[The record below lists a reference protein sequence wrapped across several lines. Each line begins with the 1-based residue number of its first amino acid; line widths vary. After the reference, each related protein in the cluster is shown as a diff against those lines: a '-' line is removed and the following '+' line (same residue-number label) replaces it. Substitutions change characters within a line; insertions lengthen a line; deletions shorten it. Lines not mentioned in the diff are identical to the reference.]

1 MVMITQ
7 TSLGEMRFAA
17 DSDRSG
23 FDAAFIAVEVAR
35 LLHEKQDAAIREFLE
50 SQELADIAALIDE
63 LEIGDDLAVLRL
75 LPLHDQAE
83 LLGYLRPRAQTD
95 LATRIPR
102 RELVALMTAMSHDER
117 ADLFKQ
123 LDEEAQEAILPA
135 LSKAERE
142 DLRRLAAYE
151 EWTVGSVMT
160 SDYATLKPEMTSTQ
174 AIEALR
180 MQAIEAETIYSAY
193 IIDEA
198 RSLLGVVS
206 LRDLLTARP
215 RQSVAEVMDT
225 EPVWVRADDEQ
236 EEAARLVARYDLL
249 ALPVLDNNDRLVGI
263 VTADD
268 AMDVTEEEVTEDFHK
283 GSIVQPLEMSVAE
296 ASIALLYRARIF
308 WLVLLVFGNIFS
320 GAGIAYFEETIAAHL
335 SLLFFL
341 PLLIASGG
349 NAGTQSATL
358 MVRALATGDVRPADF
373 GRLLA
378 REVLI
383 ALGLGLTMAF
393 AVSVIGVWRGG
404 PEIAAVVAL
413 AMITIVMV
421 GALIGMCLPF
431 IFARLDRDPAAASG
445 PLVTSI
451 ADVLGVLIYFTIAA
465 RLLSL

>member
-1 MVMITQ
+1 MTLQ
-7 TSLGEMRFAA
+7 TPLSEYR
-17 DSDRSG
+17 
-23 FDAAFIAVEVAR
+23 FDAASQSAGIDAALIAIEVAR
-35 LLHEKQDAAIREFLE
+35 LLKEGRTDEIRQFMETL
-50 SQELADIAALIDE
+50 ELADIAALIEELDE
-63 LEIGDDLAVLRL
+63 TSDLAVLQL
-75 LPLHDQAE
+75 LTLHDQAE
-83 LLGYLRPRAQTD
+83 LIGYLRPSSQVSV
-95 LATRIPR
+95 ATRSR
-102 RELVALMTAMSHDER
+102 KGDLVALMTAMSHDER

-142 DLRRLAAYE
+142 DLRRLASYE

-160 SDYATLKPEMTSTQ
+160 SDYAVVTPDMTSSQ

-180 MQAIEAETIYSAY
+180 TQAFDAETIYSAY
-193 IIDEA
+193 IIGTSRE
-198 RSLLGVVS
+198 LLGVVS
-206 LRDLLTARP
+206 LRDILTARP
-215 RQSVAEVMDT
+215 RQRVSEIMDT
-225 EPVWVRADDEQ
+225 EPVFVRVNEEQ
-236 EEAARLVARYDLL
+236 EEAARLIARYDLL
-249 ALPVLDNNDRLVGI
+249 ALPVLDDNDRLVGI

-268 AMDVTEEEVTEDFHK
+268 AMDVSEEEVTEDFHK
-283 GSIVQPLEMSVAE
+283 GSIVQPLDMSVAE
-296 ASIALLYRARIF
+296 ATIATLYRARIF

-378 REVLI
+378 RETLI
-383 ALGLGLTMAF
+383 ALALGLTMAF
-393 AVSVIGVWRGG
+393 AVSIIGVWRGG
-404 PEIAAVVAL
+404 PGIALVVAS
-413 AMITIVMV
+413 AMITIVMM

-431 IFARLDRDPAAASG
+431 IFAKIDRDPAAASG

-451 ADVLGVLIYFTIAA
+451 ADVLGVVIYFTIAA
-465 RLLSL
+465 KLLEL

>member
-1 MVMITQ
+1 MTQ
-7 TSLGEMRFAA
+7 HAPLSDIRFDPESEGA
-17 DSDRSG
+17 G
-23 FDAAFIAVEVAR
+23 FDAAFIAIEVAR
-35 LLHEKQDAAIREFLE
+35 LLHEGQTDAIREFLE

-63 LEIGDDLAVLRL
+63 LNDGDDLDVLRL

-83 LLGYLRPRAQTD
+83 MLGYLRPRAQVD

-160 SDYATLKPEMTSTQ
+160 SDYAVLKPEMTTSQ

-180 MQAIEAETIYSAY
+180 AQAIEAETIYYAY

-198 RSLLGVVS
+198 RALIGVVS

-215 RQSVAEVMDT
+215 RQQVAEIMDT

-249 ALPVLDNNDRLVGI
+249 ALPVLDNSDRLVGI

-268 AMDVTEEEVTEDFHK
+268 AMDVTEEEVTEDFYK
-283 GSIVQPLEMSVAE
+283 SSIVQPLEMSVAD

-320 GAGIAYFEETIAAHL
+320 GAGIAYFEDTIAAHL

-373 GRLLA
+373 GRLLS

-383 ALGLGLTMAF
+383 ALALGLTMAL
-393 AVSVIGVWRGG
+393 AVSLIGVWRGG
-404 PEIAAVVAL
+404 PEIALVVAL
-413 AMITIVMV
+413 AMVTIVLM

-431 IFARLDRDPAAASG
+431 IFAKIDRDPAAASG

-451 ADVLGVLIYFTIAA
+451 ADVLGVIIYFTIAA
-465 RLLSL
+465 RLLEL

>member
-1 MVMITQ
+1 MTIQ
-7 TSLGEMRFAA
+7 TPLSEYRFDPDAENA
-17 DSDRSG
+17 G
-23 FDAAFIAVEVAR
+23 IDAALIAIEIAR
-35 LLHEKQDAAIREFLE
+35 LLKEDRTDEIRQFLE
-50 SQELADIAALIDE
+50 TLELADTAALIEELDE
-63 LEIGDDLAVLRL
+63 SSDLAVLSL

-83 LLGYLRPRAQTD
+83 LIGYLRPSSQVSV
-95 LATRIPR
+95 ATRIR
-102 RELVALMTAMSHDER
+102 KSDFVALMTAMSHDER

-142 DLRRLAAYE
+142 DLRRLASYE

-160 SDYATLKPEMTSTQ
+160 SDYAVVTPDMTSSQ

-180 MQAIEAETIYSAY
+180 TQAIDAETIYYAY
-193 IIDEA
+193 IIGAA
-198 RSLLGVVS
+198 RELLGVVS
-206 LRDLLTARP
+206 LRDILTARP
-215 RQSVAEVMDT
+215 RQRVSEIMDT
-225 EPVWVRADDEQ
+225 EPIFIRADEEQ
-236 EEAARLVARYDLL
+236 EEAARLIARYDLL
-249 ALPVLDNNDRLVGI
+249 ALPVLDENDRLVGI

-268 AMDVTEEEVTEDFHK
+268 AMDVSEEEVTEDFHK
-283 GSIVQPLEMSVAE
+283 GSIVQPLDMSVAE
-296 ASIALLYRARIF
+296 ATIAALYRARIF

-320 GAGIAYFEETIAAHL
+320 GAGIAYFEDTIAAHL

-358 MVRALATGDVRPADF
+358 MVRALATGDVRPTDF

-378 REVLI
+378 RETLI
-383 ALGLGLTMAF
+383 ALGLGVTMAI

-404 PEIAAVVAL
+404 PEIALVVAS
-413 AMITIVMV
+413 AMVTIVLM

-431 IFARLDRDPAAASG
+431 IFAKIDRDPAAASG

-465 RLLSL
+465 QLLEL

>member
-1 MVMITQ
+1 MTVQ
-7 TSLGEMRFAA
+7 TSLSEIRFDQQGERV
-17 DSDRSG
+17 G
-23 FDAAFIAVEVAR
+23 FDASFLAVEIAR
-35 LLHEKQDAAIREFLE
+35 LISENQQEEVRAFLE
-50 SQELADIAALIDE
+50 AQELADVAAVIEELDE
-63 LEIGDDLAVLRL
+63 AHDLTALRL
-75 LPLHDQAE
+75 LSLHDQAE
-83 LLGYLRPRAQTD
+83 ILGYLRASSQVA

-102 RELVALMTAMSHDER
+102 RELVALMGAMSHDER
-117 ADLFKQ
+117 ADLFKY

-160 SDYATLKPEMTSTQ
+160 SDYATLMPDMSSSQ

-180 MQAIEAETIYSAY
+180 SQAIDAETIYYSY
-193 IIDEA
+193 IIDDT
-198 RSLLGVVS
+198 RKLVGVVS

-215 RQSVAEVMDT
+215 RQKVAEIMDT
-225 EPVWVRADDEQ
+225 EPVWIRADDEQ
-236 EEAARLVARYDLL
+236 EEAARLIARYDLL

-268 AMDVTEEEVTEDFHK
+268 AMDVTEEEVTEDFYK
-283 GSIVQPLEMSVAE
+283 GAIVQPIELSVAE
-296 ASIALLYRARIF
+296 ATIAMLYRARIF

-320 GAGIAYFEETIAAHL
+320 GAGIAYFEDTIAEHL

-358 MVRALATGDVRPADF
+358 MVRALATGDVRTADF
-373 GRLLA
+373 GKLLG
-378 REVLI
+378 REVI
-383 ALGLGLTMAF
+383 VALTLGLTMAV
-393 AVSVIGVWRGG
+393 AVSTIGVWRGG
-404 PEIAAVVAL
+404 PEIAVVVAL
-413 AMITIVMV
+413 AMVTIVLM

-431 IFARLDRDPAAASG
+431 IFAKFDRDPAAASG

-451 ADVLGVLIYFTIAA
+451 ADVLGVLIYFSIAA
-465 RLLSL
+465 QLLEI

>member
-1 MVMITQ
+1 MSFQ
-7 TSLGEMRFAA
+7 TTLNDLRNEVQTDRA
-17 DSDRSG
+17 D
-23 FDAAFIAVEVAR
+23 FDAAFIAIEIAR
-35 LLHEKQDAAIREFLE
+35 LLREEQPGAVREFLE
-50 SQELADIAALIDE
+50 TQELADIAALIEELDE
-63 LEIGDDLAVLRL
+63 GDDLTVLRL

-83 LLGYLRPRAQTD
+83 LLGYLRARAQID

-160 SDYATLKPEMTSTQ
+160 SDYATLQPDLTSTQ

-180 MQAIEAETIYSAY
+180 MQAIEAETIYYAY

-198 RSLLGVVS
+198 RKLVGVVS

-215 RQSVAEVMDT
+215 RQRISEIMDT

-283 GSIVQPLEMSVAE
+283 GSIVQPLDMSVAE
-296 ASIALLYRARIF
+296 ATIAMLYRARIF

-320 GAGIAYFEETIAAHL
+320 GAGIAYFEDTIAAHL

-378 REVLI
+378 RETLI
-383 ALGLGLTMAF
+383 ALGLGVTMAL
-393 AVSVIGVWRGG
+393 AVSLIGIWRGG
-404 PEIAAVVAL
+404 PEIALVVAS
-413 AMITIVMV
+413 AMVTIVLM

-431 IFARLDRDPAAASG
+431 IFAKIDRDPAAASG

-465 RLLSL
+465 QLLEL

>member
-1 MVMITQ
+1 MTIQ
-7 TSLGEMRFAA
+7 TPLSELRFSSEG
-17 DSDRSG
+17 DSPSI
-23 FDAAFIAVEVAR
+23 DAAFIAVEVAR
-35 LLHEKQDAAIREFLE
+35 LLAENRADVVSEFLE
-50 SQELADIAALIDE
+50 SQELADIAALIEE
-63 LEIGDDLAVLRL
+63 LERGDDLTVLRL

-83 LLGYLRPRAQTD
+83 MLGYLRPSSQVEI
-95 LATRIPR
+95 ATRIPR

-135 LSKAERE
+135 FAKAERE

-160 SDYATLKPEMTSTQ
+160 SDYATLKPDMTSTS
-174 AIEALR
+174 AIDALR
-180 MQAIEAETIYSAY
+180 TQAIEAETIYYAY
-193 IIDEA
+193 IIDEERA
-198 RSLLGVVS
+198 LLGVVS
-206 LRDLLTARP
+206 LRDLLIARP
-215 RQSVAEVMDT
+215 RQRVSEIMDT
-225 EPVWVRADDEQ
+225 EPVWVRADEEQ
-236 EEAARLVARYDLL
+236 EAAAKTIARYDLL

-268 AMDVTEEEVTEDFHK
+268 AMDVTEEEATEDFYK
-283 GSIVQPLEMSVAE
+283 GSIVQPIEMSLAE
-296 ASIALLYRARIF
+296 ATIATLYRARIF

-320 GAGIAYFEETIAAHL
+320 GAGIAYFEDTIAAHL
-335 SLLFFL
+335 ALLFFL

-373 GRLLA
+373 GRLLS
-378 REVLI
+378 RETVI
-383 ALGLGLTMAF
+383 ALALGLTMAV
-393 AVSVIGVWRGG
+393 AVSLIGVWRGG
-404 PEIAAVVAL
+404 PEIALVVAL
-413 AMITIVMV
+413 AMVTIVLM

-431 IFARLDRDPAAASG
+431 IFAKLDRDPAAASG

-465 RLLSL
+465 QLLGL

>member
-1 MVMITQ
+1 MTLQ
-7 TSLGEMRFAA
+7 TSLSDIRFDPHGERA
-17 DSDRSG
+17 G
-23 FDAAFIAVEVAR
+23 FDAGFIAVEVAR
-35 LLHEKQDAAIREFLE
+35 LLREGQAGAVSEFLE
-50 SQELADIAALIDE
+50 VQELADVAALIEELDE
-63 LEIGDDLAVLRL
+63 GDDLSVMRL

-83 LLGYLRPRAQTD
+83 LLGYLRARAQID

-123 LDEEAQEAILPA
+123 LNEEAQEAILPA

-160 SDYATLKPEMTSTQ
+160 SDYATLLPEMTSTQ

-180 MQAIEAETIYSAY
+180 MQAIEAETIYDAY
-193 IIDEA
+193 IIDDA
-198 RSLLGVVS
+198 RKLIGVVT
-206 LRDLLTARP
+206 LRDLLIARP
-215 RQSVAEVMDT
+215 RQLISEVMDT

-283 GSIVQPLEMSVAE
+283 GSIVQPLDMSVAE
-296 ASIALLYRARIF
+296 ASIGLLYRARIF

-320 GAGIAYFEETIAAHL
+320 GAGIAYFEDTISAHL

-373 GRLLA
+373 GRLLS

-383 ALGLGLTMAF
+383 ALALGLTMAF
-393 AVSVIGVWRGG
+393 AVSLIGVWRGG
-404 PEIAAVVAL
+404 PEIALVVAL
-413 AMITIVMV
+413 AMVTIVLM

-431 IFARLDRDPAAASG
+431 IFAKLERDPAAASG

-465 RLLSL
+465 RLLTL

>member
-1 MVMITQ
+1 MSIQ
-7 TSLGEMRFAA
+7 TKL
-17 DSDRSG
+17 SDLRTEAQNERSD
-23 FDAAFIAVEVAR
+23 FDAAFIAVEIAR
-35 LLHEKQDAAIREFLE
+35 LLREERPDAVREFLE
-50 SQELADIAALIDE
+50 TQELADIAALIEELDE
-63 LEIGDDLAVLRL
+63 GDDLTVLRL

-83 LLGYLRPRAQTD
+83 LLGYLRARAQID

-160 SDYATLKPEMTSTQ
+160 SDYATLMPDMTSTQ

-180 MQAIEAETIYSAY
+180 MQAIEAETIYDAY

-198 RSLLGVVS
+198 RKLVGVVS
-206 LRDLLTARP
+206 LRDLLIARP
-215 RQSVAEVMDT
+215 RQRISEIMDT

-236 EEAARLVARYDLL
+236 EDAARLVARYDLL

-268 AMDVTEEEVTEDFHK
+268 AMDVAEEEVTEDFHK
-283 GSIVQPLEMSVAE
+283 GSIVQPLDLSVAE
-296 ASIALLYRARIF
+296 ATIAMLYRARIF

-320 GAGIAYFEETIAAHL
+320 GAGIAHFEDTISEHL

-358 MVRALATGDVRPADF
+358 MVRALATGDVRPSDF
-373 GRLLA
+373 GRLLT
-378 REVLI
+378 REVAI
-383 ALGLGLTMAF
+383 ALALGLTMAI

-404 PEIAAVVAL
+404 PDIAMVVAL
-413 AMITIVMV
+413 AMVTIVLM

-431 IFARLDRDPAAASG
+431 IFAKLERDPAAASG

>member
-1 MVMITQ
+1 MSIQ
-7 TSLGEMRFAA
+7 NNLSDMRIDAPAERA
-17 DSDRSG
+17 D
-23 FDAAFIAVEVAR
+23 FDAAFIAVEISR
-35 LLHEKQDAAIREFLE
+35 LLAEDRPEAVREFLE
-50 SQELADIAALIDE
+50 TQELADVAALIEE
-63 LEIGDDLAVLRL
+63 LEADEDLTVLRL

-83 LLGYLRPRAQTD
+83 LLGYLRARAQVA

-160 SDYATLKPEMTSTQ
+160 SDYATLMPEMTSTQ

-180 MQAIEAETIYSAY
+180 MQAIEAETIYYAY
-193 IIDEA
+193 IIDES
-198 RSLLGVVS
+198 RKLIGVVS

-215 RQSVAEVMDT
+215 RQPVSEVMDT

-268 AMDVTEEEVTEDFHK
+268 AMDVTEEEVTEDFYK
-283 GSIVQPLEMSVAE
+283 GSIVQPLEISVAE
-296 ASIALLYRARIF
+296 ATIAVLYRARIF

-320 GAGIAYFEETIAAHL
+320 GAGIAHFEDTIAAHL

-358 MVRALATGDVRPADF
+358 MVRALATGDVRPSDF
-373 GRLLA
+373 GRLLT
-378 REVLI
+378 REVVI
-383 ALGLGLTMAF
+383 ALALGLTMAV

-404 PEIAAVVAL
+404 PDIAVVVAL
-413 AMITIVMV
+413 AMVSIVLM

-431 IFARLDRDPAAASG
+431 IFAKIDRDPAAASG

-465 RLLSL
+465 QLLSL

>member
-1 MVMITQ
+1 MTVQMPLGPHRLESDVDR
-7 TSLGEMRFAA
+7 TSF
-17 DSDRSG
+17 DPG
-23 FDAAFIAVEVAR
+23 FLAVEISR
-35 LLHEKQDAAIREFLE
+35 LLHENQQDAIRTFLE
-50 SQELADIAALIDE
+50 TQELADIAALVE
-63 LEIGDDLAVLRL
+63 ALPEVDDLAVLAL

-83 LLGYLRPRAQTD
+83 LLGYLRPSSQ
-95 LATRIPR
+95 LGVATRLSR
-102 RELVALMTAMSHDER
+102 RDLVALMTAMSHDER
-117 ADLFKQ
+117 ADLFKN
-123 LDEEAQEAILPA
+123 LDEAAQEAILPA

-160 SDYATLKPEMTSTQ
+160 SDYATLVPEMTSSQ

-180 MQAIEAETIYSAY
+180 AQAIEAETIYSAY
-193 IIDEA
+193 IIDGA
-198 RSLLGVVS
+198 RKLVGVVS

-215 RQSVAEVMDT
+215 RQLVDEVMDR
-225 EPVWVRADDEQ
+225 EPVWVRADAEQ
-236 EEAARLVARYDLL
+236 EDAARLIARYDLL

-283 GSIVQPLEMSVAE
+283 GSIVRPLDMSVGE
-296 ASIALLYRARIF
+296 ATIGLLYRARIF

-320 GAGIAYFEETIAAHL
+320 GAGIAHFEDTIAEHL

-358 MVRALATGDVRPADF
+358 MVRALATGDVRPRDF
-373 GRLLA
+373 GKLLA
-378 REVLI
+378 REALI
-383 ALGLGLTMAF
+383 ALALGLTMAL

-404 PEIAAVVAL
+404 PDIALVVAL
-413 AMITIVMV
+413 AMVTIVLM
-421 GALIGMCLPF
+421 GALIGMSLPF
-431 IFARLDRDPAAASG
+431 LFARLERDPAAASG

-451 ADVLGVLIYFTIAA
+451 ADVLGVLIYFSIAA
-465 RLLSL
+465 RLLAL